1 LTQESSHRETSSVT
15 THTLLTVRELAD
27 ELRVP
32 VATVYRWNSDGTGP
46 PVYRVG
52 RHARFKRDEV
62 DRWLEQQARPVG

>member
-1 LTQESSHRETSSVT
+1 VN

-32 VATVYRWNSDGTGP
+32 VATVYRWNSEGTGP

-52 RHARFKRDEV
+52 RHARFKRAEV
-62 DRWLEQQARPVG
+62 ERWLKQQARLVTHH